1 MMMKAMSL
9 NQIELFGKRSL
20 KSLVAPLS
28 VGWTQARKSWHRSTA
43 EVGQVRILAYH
54 RVVADIAQA
63 ERNSIYGLVVSAETF
78 ARHLEIVCESEDVV
92 TIDEA
97 LGILRGEHRTG
108 RAATLITLD
117 DGYRDVYDYAWPVL
131 QRLKLPAIVYV
142 PTALIGTTELL
153 DHDRL
158 YWLVLKAYERGL
170 DLRDPLEAA
179 GLSPE
184 RAAWLCAGRDVT
196 HVTNQLNYQPMT
208 VRQPILQSL
217 EMALGIRPEDYPP
230 EYQLLNWQMIREM
243 SAGGI
248 AFGAHTD
255 RHLILT
261 LESEVAADREIRR
274 SKLVLEEQLN
284 CPIRHFAYPNGYYN
298 DAVRKMVEQ
307 AGFASATTTERELAK
322 RGDDPF
328 ALGRISLCEESTRGI
343 TGRFSEA
350 VARLRLSA

>member
-1 MMMKAMSL
+1 MMKAMSL
-9 NQIELFGKRSL
+9 NQIELLGKRSI
-20 KSLVAPLS
+20 KSLAAPLS
-28 VGWTQARKSWHRSTA
+28 RGWAQTRKSWHRSAA

-63 ERNSIYGLVVSAETF
+63 ERNSIHGLVISAETF
-78 ARHLEIVCESEDVV
+78 ARHLEIICETDAVV

-97 LGILRGEHRTG
+97 LAILRGEPRTG
-108 RAATLITLD
+108 RVATLITLD
-117 DGYRDVYDYAWPVL
+117 DGYRDVYDQAWPVL
-131 QRLKLPAIVYV
+131 KRFGVPAIVYV
-142 PTALIGTTELL
+142 PTALIGTTQLL

-158 YWLVLKAYERGL
+158 YWLVHKAQERGL
-170 DLRDPLEAA
+170 DLREPLETA

-184 RAAWLCAGRDVT
+184 RAAQLCASRNVT
-196 HVTNQLNYQPMT
+196 RVMNQLNYQPMT

-217 EMALGIRPEDYPP
+217 EMALGIRAEDYPP
-230 EYQLLNWQMIREM
+230 EYQLLDWQMIREM
-243 SAGGI
+243 SEGGI
-248 AFGAHTD
+248 TFGAHTD

-261 LESEVAADREIRR
+261 LESEVAAEREIRR
-274 SKLVLEEQLN
+274 SKLVLEEQLA

-298 DAVRKMVEQ
+298 DAVRQMVAD

-328 ALGRISLCEESTRGI
+328 ALGRMSLCEESTRGI

-350 VARLRLSA
+350 VARLRLNT